1 MSLQVQHVYRSKR
14 RAARTLSRGFTLG
27 VALLVAAAQL
37 VAPISALAQDQ
48 PAPVPVT
55 LEMAV
60 PEMPPPP
67 PIWQLPEW
75 DVPLPEG
82 AVPEASTVEEVLG
95 DDPQPQDL
103 SSDESW
109 LDEALPD
116 EYPEDMEDQEIPSA
130 LEPAQA
136 DAATWYVNGSGGSD
150 GNGCNSASAP
160 CRTIQS
166 AIDRARSGDTI
177 LVAGNSGGIVYTFAA
192 NSSCTDGLG
201 APVVACV
208 ARKRLT
214 IRGGVSA
221 SNYGAY
227 NPSRYITII
236 DGQGRTRGI
245 GVFGFGD
252 KGSAALDIGGFTVR
266 NGYGGGIGKRS
277 GDSSFFGFGGGMIV
291 ENSDTVTLRDMIFDG
306 NRAVGGNRSSEYG
319 GAGAGGGLSLN
330 DVSTANL
337 ANVRFVNN
345 QALGGSGG
353 ARGGYGQGGGLFA
366 FRANINGNTVRFER
380 NIARGGNSGGSGRAS
395 NGERGDA
402 LGGGMSL
409 SVGTNAQIS
418 TLILRNNQ
426 AIGGNAATFAGGGFG
441 GGLFGENTNMTV
453 NGADIRNNVAQG
465 GNAENGWLGN
475 GGGVSLLHSSFTL
488 NRGQIIANTAQGGNG
503 RSGEQG
509 GPNGGGLSIGWVSG
523 SQPSRLVMANSIVAA
538 NRALTGQGTRFIGG
552 GAGGLWIHGTDAL
565 LEHTTVADNRV
576 GSRLLGQGILLLNMG
591 NRGANV
597 TLRNSLITGHSAT
610 SGAAVEVFRG
620 NTVTFE
626 RGLFYNNAWDT
637 SSGNPAMGSNI
648 GTINGRNTM
657 SEANPLY
664 VSRGSPNYNY
674 HITAGSP
681 ARSKATGSQQAV
693 DVDNQPR
700 NDGRPDFGADE
711 YVGPNRPPLAY
722 TKLGFTRTTI
732 SLAWQ
737 VNPDLAGQVRSYRL
751 TYRYRSQ
758 SGTTQTQSVNV
769 GSNTQHTLRN
779 LTPYV
784 VYRLEVQALNANGS
798 VVATGGSTSLMATDR
813 KSFLPAVRR

>member
-1 MSLQVQHVYRSKR
+1 M
-14 RAARTLSRGFTLG
+14 RTLPRVLTVGL
-27 VALLVAAAQL
+27 ALLLSVAQL
-37 VAPISALAQDQ
+37 AVPATALAQE
-48 PAPVPVT
+48 PPVAPD
-55 LEMAV
+55 LFV

-67 PIWQLPEW
+67 PLWQLPEW
-75 DVPLPEG
+75 DVPMPEG
-82 AVPEASTVEEVLG
+82 AVPEASIAEEVVG
-95 DDPQPQDL
+95 EEPQAEELLPDG
-103 SSDESW
+103 SW
-109 LDEALPD
+109 IDEALPD
-116 EYPEDMEDQEIPSA
+116 EYPEDSADQEIPPSV
-130 LEPAQA
+130 EPAQA
-136 DAATWYVNGSGGSD
+136 DATTWYVNGNGGSD

-177 LVAGNSGGIVYTFAA
+177 LVAGSSGGTVYTFAG

-214 IRGGVSA
+214 IRGGVSP

-227 NPSRYITII
+227 NPTAYRTII

-252 KGSAALDIGGFTVR
+252 KRSAALDIGGFTVR
-266 NGYGGGIGKRS
+266 NGLGGGIAKRT
-277 GDSSFFGFGGGMIV
+277 GDSGFFGFGGGMLV

-330 DVSTANL
+330 DVSSANL
-337 ANVRFVNN
+337 ANVRFINN
-345 QALGGSGG
+345 QALGGAGS

-366 FRANINGNTVRFER
+366 FRSNINGSTVRFER
-380 NIARGGNSGGSGRAS
+380 NIARAGNSGGSGRGS
-395 NGERGDA
+395 NGERADG

-409 SVGTNAQIS
+409 SVGTNAS
-418 TLILRNNQ
+418 VSRLIMYGNQ
-426 AIGGNAATFAGGGFG
+426 AFGGNAATFAGGGFG
-441 GGLFGENTNMTV
+441 GGLFGENINMTV
-453 NGADIRNNVAQG
+453 NGADIRNNLAQG
-465 GNAENGWLGN
+465 GSAENGWLGN

-488 NRGQIIANTAQGGNG
+488 NRGQIIANVAQGGNG

-523 SQPSRLVMANSIVAA
+523 SQPSRLVMTNSIVAA
-538 NRALTGQGTRFIGG
+538 NRALAGQGTRFVGG

-565 LEHTTVADNRV
+565 LEHATVADNRV

-591 NRGANV
+591 SRGANV
-597 TLRNSLITGHSAT
+597 TLRNSLVTGHSAT

-620 NTVTFE
+620 NTVTFD
-626 RGLFYNNAWDT
+626 RGLFYDNAWDT

-674 HITAGSP
+674 RITGGSP
-681 ARSKATGSQQAV
+681 ARNKATGSQQSV

-711 YVGPNRPPLAY
+711 YAGSNRPPLAY
-722 TKLGFTRTTI
+722 TRLGFTRTTI
-732 SLAWQ
+732 TLAWQ
-737 VNPDLAGQVRSYRL
+737 VNPDLASQVRSYRL
-751 TYRYRSQ
+751 TYRYRSR

-769 GSNTQHTLRN
+769 GTSTQHTLRN

-784 VYRLEVQALNANGS
+784 VYRLEVQALNANGG
-798 VVATGGSTSLMATDR
+798 VVATGGTTSLMATDR
-813 KSFLPAVRR
+813 RAYLPAVRR